1 MNIKDFEYFYSLTQ
15 LQSYTAVANKFD
27 ISQPSVSYAVKRLEE
42 EFNCKLIAADP
53 SHRTFSLTEQGEIL
67 LSHLKR
73 ILPEL
78 SSAHKEINRS
88 LAHYSTVGF
97 PPMIMNYLLSFIP
110 ENDDKAALFQ
120 KIRPIRGGSVELL
133 RLLENGDLDASFV
146 ATLGP
151 LSHNGLNLQRLF
163 SSEVFVVMSK
173 SHPLANKEILSFSEL
188 IDESFIVLDQHFI
201 HLKAFRD
208 LNQKHH
214 NKAEIFFQTDDVDLL
229 KQMLRKNIG
238 ISLLADF
245 AFPNDEEKLVKI
257 PLSKGDKIIFY
268 VYLASLKSTILNE
281 DVLNFFDYT
290 TNLLDEK

>member
-78 SSAHKEINRS
+78 SSTHKEINRS
-88 LAHYSTVGF
+88 LAHYSAVGF

-146 ATLGP
+146 ATLGSF
-151 LSHNGLNLQRLF
+151 SHNSLNLRRLF
-163 SSEVFVVMSK
+163 SSVCRHV
-173 SHPLANKEILSFSEL
+173 
-188 IDESFIVLDQHFI
+188 
-201 HLKAFRD
+201 
-208 LNQKHH
+208 
-214 NKAEIFFQTDDVDLL
+214 
-229 KQMLRKNIG
+229 
-238 ISLLADF
+238 
-245 AFPNDEEKLVKI
+245 
-257 PLSKGDKIIFY
+257 
-268 VYLASLKSTILNE
+268 
-281 DVLNFFDYT
+281 
-290 TNLLDEK
+290 

>member
-27 ISQPSVSYAVKRLEE
+27 ISQPSVSYAVKRLEK

-173 SHPLANKEILSFSEL
+173 SHPLADKEILYFSEL

-201 HLKAFRD
+201 HLKAFRE

-229 KQMLRKNIG
+229 KQMLRKNWLKFLCLRG
-238 ISLLADF
+238 IRSYF
-245 AFPNDEEKLVKI
+245 T
-257 PLSKGDKIIFY
+257 S
-268 VYLASLKSTILNE
+268 ILPA
-281 DVLNFFDYT
+281 
-290 TNLLDEK
+290 